1 MKLSPVFA
9 VAVLAVLVAA
19 CAGDVDPKWQ
29 LDHDRIVAVRAT
41 PPHIPAGATSQ
52 LDMLLALKGAGT
64 STGVPDRAIV
74 VSPLSLADAL
84 SGTTVTAP
92 DEARLA
98 AARTELGLA
107 ATEPVPLQ
115 LGVAAG
121 ALTAIKTVYLGDSA
135 DNPAL
140 VDVTFDGMHPAA
152 GDPLTVPVD
161 TDVHMSVAASDTTML
176 VNWLTSCGTMH
187 DFDLHAAYL
196 HVLPADPQSGELVL
210 TVRDLVGGVSWEI
223 WPITATAAARE

>member
-1 MKLSPVFA
+1 VKLFR
-9 VAVLAVLVAA
+9 LTLLVGLVGA

-41 PPHIPAGATSQ
+41 PPHIPAGATSE
-52 LDMLLALKGAGT
+52 LDVLLAMKGVGT
-64 STGVPDRAIV
+64 STGVPDRVIV
-74 VSPLSLADAL
+74 VSPTSLADTL
-84 SGTTVTAP
+84 SGTSVTAP

-107 ATEPVPLQ
+107 PTDPVPLH
-115 LGVAAG
+115 LGVAVG
-121 ALTAIKTVYLGDSA
+121 ALTAVKTVYLGDSA

-152 GDPLTVPVD
+152 GEPLTVPAD

-196 HVLPADPQSGELVL
+196 HVLPADRQSGELVL

-223 WPITATAAARE
+223 WPIAATAAAGQ

>member
-1 MKLSPVFA
+1 MKYLLIP
-9 VAVLAVLVAA
+9 AVLAA

-52 LDMLLALKGAGT
+52 LDLLLAMKGAGT
-64 STGVPDRAIV
+64 RSAVPDQALV
-74 VSPLSLADAL
+74 VSPMSLADTL

-92 DEARLA
+92 SEERLA

-107 ATEPVPLQ
+107 ATAPVPLQ
-115 LGVAAG
+115 LGIASG
-121 ALTAIKTVYLGDSA
+121 SLTAIKTVYLGDSA
-135 DNPAL
+135 DNPEL
-140 VDVTFDGMHPAA
+140 VNVTFAGMQPAA
-152 GDPLTVPVD
+152 GDMLTVPAD
-161 TDVHMSVAASDTTML
+161 TDVHMAVDASDTTMI
-176 VNWLTSCGTMH
+176 VNWLSSCGTMH
-187 DFDLHAAYL
+187 DFDLHAAYI

-223 WPITATAAARE
+223 WPITATAAAGQ